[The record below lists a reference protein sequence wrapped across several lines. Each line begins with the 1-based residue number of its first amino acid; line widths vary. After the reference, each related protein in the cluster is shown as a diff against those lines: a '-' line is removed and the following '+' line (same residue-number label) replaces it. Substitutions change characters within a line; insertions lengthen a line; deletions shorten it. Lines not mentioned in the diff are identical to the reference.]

1 VTAEVGNYEGQC
13 RGAMVALYLT
23 SMLFWWWFSS
33 TVGGRLSS
41 LCLGFL
47 SLELQGG
54 VLCDIV
60 IALC

>member
-1 VTAEVGNYEGQC
+1 
-13 RGAMVALYLT
+13 MVALYLT